1 MQYMKVLSVFL
12 CAMVLLAFSNITS
25 ADWFLSSET
34 KALIVKAD
42 AGDAEAQFH
51 VGYAYDSG
59 KGAPRSGEKA
69 MKYYLMAAE
78 QGHAEAQ
85 NSAGSGF
92 QADERYSEALVW
104 FERAAAQG
112 HALATNNLAFLYDLG
127 RGVKQDRQKAFELYS
142 RAADLGWAESMWN
155 IANMYGAGQIGTV
168 DMVSACVWTMRARKY
183 ANPND
188 ERLQSQF
195 PRILPY
201 LERTLSPDDFA
212 ACKQKADSWS
222 PQRNAQPS
230 APEGRAYGAP
240 LS

>member
-1 MQYMKVLSVFL
+1 
-12 CAMVLLAFSNITS
+12 
-25 ADWFLSSET
+25 
-34 KALIVKAD
+34 
-42 AGDAEAQFH
+42 
-51 VGYAYDSG
+51 
-59 KGAPRSGEKA
+59 
-69 MKYYLMAAE
+69 MKYYLMAAT
-78 QGHAEAQ
+78 QGHVEAQ
-85 NSAGSGF
+85 NSVGSGL

-127 RGVKQDRQKAFELYS
+127 HGVKQDRQKAFELYS

-155 IANMYGAGQIGTV
+155 IANMYGAGQIGKV
-168 DMVSACVWTMRARKY
+168 DMVSACIWTMRARRY

-212 ACKQKADSWS
+212 SCKQKADSWS
-222 PQRNAQPS
+222 PQSNAQPGAQAGLPS
-230 APEGRAYGAP
+230 AAP
-240 LS
+240 